1 MNWMDLLAA
10 LGLVLV
16 IEGIMPFLNPG
27 AWRRT
32 LEMVAQLETRRLRL
46 VGLSSMIVGLVI
58 LYFAR
63 S

>member
-1 MNWMDLLAA
+1 MDWKDLLAA
-10 LGLVLV
+10 FGLVLV
-16 IEGIMPFLNPG
+16 IEGIMPFLNPL

-32 LEMVAQLETRRLRL
+32 LEAVAQLATRRLRL
-46 VGLSSMIVGLVI
+46 VGLASMVAGLVI

>member
-1 MNWMDLLAA
+1 MDWKDLLTAF
-10 LGLVLV
+10 GLVLV
-16 IEGIMPFLNPG
+16 IEGIMPFLSPL

-32 LEMVAQLETRRLRL
+32 LEAVAQLDTRRLRL
-46 VGLSSMIVGLVI
+46 VGLASMAAGLVI